1 MVLSFDQII
10 LLIGLGFT
18 LAAPLGPVNA
28 EIIRKSTQ
36 HKLGWGFG
44 ILTGFGAMTGDFVIA
59 TSILY
64 LGNEI
69 FLEFIEIKE
78 VKIGLLL
85 LNIFVLSFIAYMGL
99 KVDYASLAKE
109 QRDKVSQYTLGKIG
123 KQYVLGFAIVVTSP
137 WSYLWW
143 TSFGTVILESDIPLG
158 DNLERL
164 IVTMFFLAGI
174 AFWIVLITFTLAMSH
189 KVAEP
194 RFLIYIQKI
203 AALIIAVFALKLV
216 YDVLII
222 IV

>member
-36 HKLGWGFG
+36 HKSGWGFG

-69 FLEFIEIKE
+69 FLEFIEIQQ

-85 LNIFVLSFIAYMGL
+85 LNILILSFIAYKGF
-99 KVDYASLAKE
+99 KVDYSSLDTE
-109 QRDKVSQYTLGKIG
+109 QRNKVSHYTFGKIG
-123 KQYVLGFAIVVTSP
+123 KQYALGFAIVVTSP

-143 TSFGTVILESDIPLG
+143 TSFGTVILESDIPLA

-174 AFWIVLITFTLAMSH
+174 GFWIVLITFTLAMSH

-194 RFLIYIQKI
+194 RFLIYIQKV
-203 AALIIAVFALKLV
+203 AALIIAGFALKLV